1 MKKVFSCFLILLL
14 ALPVFAA
21 DIIYVRQNSGDTQLS
36 ISSIKEITFPSGSVV
51 VTMTDGSTKTYSSSN
66 FVSLRFD
73 GKINVGIEGVEEG
86 FDEIIY
92 DGEIVK
98 APQEGIS
105 VYSTDGR
112 LILATEES
120 ILEVSSLSNGVYIVK
135 SGSLTTKIVK

>member
-1 MKKVFSCFLILLL
+1 MKKVFSCFLVLLL

-21 DIIYVRQNSGDTQLS
+21 EIIYVRQKGGDTQLS
-36 ISSIKEITFPSGSVV
+36 VSSIKDITFPTGSVV

-73 GKINVGIEGVEEG
+73 GNINVGIEGVEDG
-86 FDEIIY
+86 FDGIIY

-112 LILATEES
+112 LVLATEES
-120 ILEVSSLSNGVYIVK
+120 TLEVSSLSNGVYIVK

>member
-1 MKKVFSCFLILLL
+1 MWAYPTNINLLLTSFLI
-14 ALPVFAA
+14 
-21 DIIYVRQNSGDTQLS
+21 
-36 ISSIKEITFPSGSVV
+36 SSNAFWAPSESYCF
-51 VTMTDGSTKTYSSSN
+51 TKSLYSSSN

-73 GKINVGIEGVEEG
+73 GKVNVGIEGVEEG